1 MEFQYKNKKYD
12 VFKVK
17 GQWRVYST
25 DPTFTKEE
33 GMEVLKSLE
42 DTEKKSTTANK
53 EKEKNMEAEKDII
66 KIVNEIFRNE
76 SEHNRRLMIGE
87 EEADRSDEYMASL
100 MKSYDKYEHNT

>member
-12 VFKVK
+12 VLKVK

-25 DPTFTKEE
+25 DPSFTKEE
-33 GMEVLKSLE
+33 GMEVLKALE
-42 DTEKKSTTANK
+42 DTEKKATTTNK
-53 EKEKNMEAEKDII
+53 EKEKNMEEEKDII

-87 EEADRSDEYMASL
+87 EEADRSEEYIKNL
-100 MKSYDKYEHNT
+100 MKGYDRGEHKD